1 MILVDVY
8 IPSVDDNFDFMLDE
22 DTEIRKIIME
32 INEMISKK
40 MKSHRI
46 DNVNDFLLYSME
58 QEQMLDKEQTL
69 YESGI
74 RDGSRLMLV

>member
-8 IPSVDDNFDFMLDE
+8 IPSLDDNFDFMLDE

-32 INEMISKK
+32 INEMIAKK
-40 MKSHRI
+40 MKSKKAPNT
-46 DNVNDFLLYSME
+46 DEFLLYLMDK
-58 QEQMLDKEQTL
+58 QIMLDKEQTL
-69 YESGI
+69 YGCGV

>member
-46 DNVNDFLLYSME
+46 ENVNDFLLYSME

>member
-46 DNVNDFLLYSME
+46 ENVNDFLLYSME

-69 YESGI
+69 FESGI

>member
-40 MKSHRI
+40 MKSNKIEH
-46 DNVNDFLLYSME
+46 VNDFLLYSME
-58 QEQMLDKEQTL
+58 QERILNKEQTL
-69 YESGI
+69 YASGI